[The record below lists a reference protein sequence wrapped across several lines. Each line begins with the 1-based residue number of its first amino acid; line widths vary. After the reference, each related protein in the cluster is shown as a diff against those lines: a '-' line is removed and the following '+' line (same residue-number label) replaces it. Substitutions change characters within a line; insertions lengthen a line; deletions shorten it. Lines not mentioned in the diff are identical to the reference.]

1 MSAAPK
7 SKPSSN
13 SYEDED
19 FQTVLSE
26 LDEMDEEVEAILASA
41 RGTVSAIRK
50 RQQNRIKIAD
60 KELRIPPSLVRAVR
74 KQRNLERQ
82 IAGIAE
88 NLQDD
93 MVELFAD
100 AAGQF
105 SFLKPDEEHPQDNAA
120 QVAARQRQAEID
132 KVTSEEQAEGAE
144 VLDELAGGQVH

>member
-1 MSAAPK
+1 MAKPK
-7 SKPSSN
+7 PKPATN

-19 FQTVLSE
+19 FRTVLAE
-26 LDEMDEEVEAILASA
+26 LDEMDEEAEAILASA
-41 RGTVSAIRK
+41 RGKVSAIRK

-74 KQRNLERQ
+74 KQRKLERQ

-88 NLQDD
+88 DLQDD
-93 MVELFAD
+93 MVELYAD

-120 QVAARQRQAEID
+120 QVAARQRQAEIQ
-132 KVTSEEQAEGAE
+132 KVTDEEQAEGAAA
-144 VLDELAGGQVH
+144 LDSLTKH